1 MALQRETGTLR
12 VAGRVDAVVAPEL
25 REAVITMVTD
35 NAGTAVTV
43 DLAEVGFIDS
53 AGLACLVQGMKRA
66 RQAGGDLC
74 LTAPENGDA
83 FRVFELTRFD
93 RVFEFVPSPAAAPKA
108 A

>member
-1 MALQRETGTLR
+1 MELQRETGTLR

-25 REAVITMVTD
+25 REAVTAVVAA
-35 NAGTAVTV
+35 NAGVAVTADLGSV
-43 DLAEVGFIDS
+43 DFIDS

-66 RQAGGDLC
+66 RQAGGDLR
-74 LTAPENGDA
+74 LVAPRNGDA

-93 RVFEFVPSPAAAPKA
+93 RVFDFVESPDALPKA